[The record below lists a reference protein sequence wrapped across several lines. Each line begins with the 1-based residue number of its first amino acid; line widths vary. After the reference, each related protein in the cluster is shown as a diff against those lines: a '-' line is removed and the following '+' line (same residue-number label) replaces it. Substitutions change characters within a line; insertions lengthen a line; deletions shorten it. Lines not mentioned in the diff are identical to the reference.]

1 MSTTTTYPVFT
12 IQELKCILALA
23 EAGAKITDTIG
34 SVHLTDLV
42 AKVSKA
48 VNPVINKV
56 VNPVVNTTDN
66 DWTPRTVL
74 LKYSLINKVG
84 VIKRVREMTGW
95 GLKESLDAVTA
106 GSRDGR
112 NGELTLRKVP
122 QRILNKMVPEEYVN
136 WEIVNDS

>member
-1 MSTTTTYPVFT
+1 MFTTTTYPVFT

-34 SVHLTDLV
+34 SVHLTDFV

-48 VNPVINKV
+48 INPVINKV
-56 VNPVVNTTDN
+56 VNTSDD
-66 DWTPRTVL
+66 DWTLRTVL

-84 VIKRVREMTGW
+84 VIKRVREMTNW

-136 WEIVNDS
+136 WEIINDS

>member
-1 MSTTTTYPVFT
+1 MSTTPTYPEFT
-12 IQELKCILALA
+12 LQELKCILALA

-48 VNPVINKV
+48 I
-56 VNPVVNTTDN
+56 NPVVNKIVNTSDD

-84 VIKRVREMTGW
+84 VIKVVREMTGW
-95 GLKESLDAVTA
+95 GLKESMDAVTA
-106 GSRDGR
+106 GSRNGR

-122 QRILNKMVPEEYVN
+122 QRILNKIVPYDYFN
-136 WEIVNDS
+136 WEIIHDS

>member
-48 VNPVINKV
+48 INPVLNKV
-56 VNPVVNTTDN
+56 INTSDD

-136 WEIVNDS
+136 WEIINDS